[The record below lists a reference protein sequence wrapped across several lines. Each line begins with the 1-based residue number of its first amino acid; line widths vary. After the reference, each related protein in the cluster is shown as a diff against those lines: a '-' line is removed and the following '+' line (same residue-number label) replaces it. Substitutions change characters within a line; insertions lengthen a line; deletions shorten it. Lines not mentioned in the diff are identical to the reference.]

1 MSISE
6 AGLDRSDI
14 SIGNGRFGSCSLA
27 TLNDSFRVC
36 VKSIVSFSIDN
47 VKAEAAIMISL
58 NLGGFTP
65 YCFGVNL
72 ARKAIVMSHISIDGK
87 ATTLY
92 SALKTHES
100 LVPACCI
107 SCITDI
113 AHGIKYIHEKDYLH
127 NDLKL
132 DNNYSFRTNL
142 II

>member
-1 MSISE
+1 MKRSSTLFKTPTSRLTINKATPSIRTVCSNISAVPVVDDMSLSE

-14 SIGNGRFGSCSLA
+14 SIGNRRFGSCSLT
-27 TLNDSFRVC
+27 TLNDSFHVC

-58 NLGGFTP
+58 NLTP

-100 LVPACCI
+100 LAV
-107 SCITDI
+107 SVV
-113 AHGIKYIHEKDYLH
+113 
-127 NDLKL
+127 
-132 DNNYSFRTNL
+132 
-142 II
+142 